1 MASGIGRRR
10 AAALNDGGTA
20 YRERRQKIIAAAA
33 GVFQEKGFG
42 AASLG
47 DVAIALGTD
56 RASLYYYVSSKE
68 ELFHEVVHTAAE
80 DSVLRAEAIRDG
92 DGTTTEKLSAL
103 VQSLLMSFEEHYPYL
118 YVYIQEKM
126 SQIGREDDPWAS
138 SMWTLNRRYDD
149 AVMAIVQEGIDS
161 GELKALAPA
170 RVLAYGIVGMV
181 NWSHRW
187 FRPTGDLSAKELAD
201 AYVEM
206 LLSGLRAGNQRP
218 AAGRA
223 SGRRR
228 PHDVKPTVASNPAQ
242 RTSVRGEGTGTA
254 ARPAAKAAARK
265 APAAGPAAK
274 AAARKAP
281 AVGPAAK
288 TTARKAPA
296 AGPAAK
302 ATARKAAEA
311 GPAAKTTARKAAEA
325 RPAAKTTAKKTAEAA
340 ARPGAKAKAVP
351 EKTAKTAAGAVAR
364 TPAKATTAQR
374 RGSRAR

>member
-92 DGTTTEKLSAL
+92 DGTTTEKLTAL

-187 FRPTGDLSAKELAD
+187 FRPTGDLTAKQLAD

-206 LLSGLRAGNQRP
+206 LLSGLRARSQRP
-218 AAGRA
+218 AAGKV

-228 PHDVKPTVASNPAQ
+228 PHDVRATVASTSAQ
-242 RTSVRGEGTGTA
+242 RTSVRGEGTESA
-254 ARPAAKAAARK
+254 ARPAAKAAVKK
-265 APAAGPAAK
+265 AAVAGPAVRASAKKAAAGPAVRATAK
-274 AAARKAP
+274 KA
-281 AVGPAAK
+281 
-288 TTARKAPA
+288 A

-302 ATARKAAEA
+302 ATAKKAAV
-311 GPAAKTTARKAAEA
+311 A
-325 RPAAKTTAKKTAEAA
+325 RPAAKATAKKTAEKAARTA
-340 ARPGAKAKAVP
+340 ARPGAEAKTVP
-351 EKTAKTAAGAVAR
+351 EKTARTAAGAAAR
-364 TPAKATTAQR
+364 TPAKTTTAER
-374 RGSRAR
+374 RRSRAR